1 MQKPLSRP
9 FDALVLSTLSN
20 KVKKGGTNMIEILKL
35 ISYDIISHICLPDLP
50 INLLTIRQSKR
61 IIKCP

>member
-1 MQKPLSRP
+1 
-9 FDALVLSTLSN
+9 
-20 KVKKGGTNMIEILKL
+20 MIEILKL